1 MRRSLGPAIG
11 ATAVGAIAA
20 FGCHGTPP
28 PASPLAAPPL
38 AAYVLLVESP
48 ARQAVPF
55 GRVIVA
61 AGQPCPDL
69 FHPDLL
75 GAARPLAMR
84 KRANPHG
91 FTVDVCEA
99 ELPLEQSFT
108 VRGGAFTLP
117 AAHRKVS
124 RVAVLGDSGCKPN
137 DQAGCGPDDPAW
149 PFPAIARAA
158 AAGRPDLVLHV
169 GDYNYRGTPSGF
181 TPPGGGAKTY
191 YYDAGDGTSVG
202 EQCEMPGPYFSQN
215 STGNPDADTW
225 DAWRLDFFEPAA
237 PLLAAAPWVVAR
249 GNHELCSHAGP
260 GWLYFLGPSSA
271 LAAGGGKQ
279 VSCPS
284 QDGEGPALPHLVFVE
299 PQVIE
304 LDGVTVAVLDSAN
317 ACDEFAGFVDRYRT
331 QLEALAARLDGHPS
345 GQPAWLI
352 SHRPIW
358 AVEGTADAPPVT
370 CDNQPGA
377 LPFEPYGVLNRTLQ
391 CALTGPAGA
400 RLLSKLDLL
409 LAGHLHR
416 YESLEFA
423 AGSGRP
429 DTIVVGNSGVVEDTG
444 PPSGSFS
451 QLVDGVAATGLS
463 VEEFGYVT
471 LTRDDRGAW
480 RAERVAI
487 PGGTAPAAGAEDSH
501 ARSPCSTSE
510 PAPRLLA
517 PGDAVDAEIRG
528 GERHAF
534 RLQVPPGTYATG
546 RVEQRGVDLV
556 VEVGPEEK
564 PSPRIVD
571 AFQTADPLEFS
582 VLVEHE
588 RCVDFVVTP
597 RSASATA
604 TSYRLEVLTSRPAEP
619 ADTLRIRAE
628 DVVSSAV
635 PLFREATGDSLRKAI
650 ERLLEAA
657 RLYEEAGAVAERAGT
672 LANAAVIAYVLS
684 EPRQAIE
691 LAETAVSL
699 QESVANKEGAASSH
713 LNLAVLYGTLGE
725 VERAQQHHL
734 RAIALAREIGDRRSE
749 ATAIN
754 NYGVFL
760 GQNGDRQQALVLLE
774 QALAMR
780 RELHDSAGDGAT
792 LASLGSF
799 YSQLGEP
806 ETAKDYLERALLLY
820 REAQDV
826 VNLATTLNLLG
837 RVRLDLGDTKGALE
851 AQNEALQIE
860 RRSGD
865 RRGEAFSAQS
875 LGEISVSLG
884 EHAKALELFQ
894 QALELQRAL
903 GNRRG
908 EASALQG
915 IANSRVARGE
925 SDEAMTAYEAALPL
939 RVAVADR
946 SGEIA
951 TRIALARLLRDRGDL
966 AGAEREASAAVD
978 LVEALRTKITAQELR
993 AGFLAGFRG
1002 VYDVLVDVLM
1012 RLDEKEPGRGR
1023 AAQALAVHERG
1034 RARALL
1040 EQLRENQVELREGV
1054 APELIAREGMLRR
1067 TLASKAEIQMRL
1079 LSRKDPDIAGAAE
1092 LAREIDALRL
1102 ELDRLEAKMRAESP
1116 RFAALSPAQPLSL
1129 AEIQAEVLDADTVL
1143 LEYAVSKEGS
1153 YLWVVSRDG
1162 LQTHRLP
1169 AAEAM
1174 EPKARRAYELLAAPV
1189 EATRLASDEL
1199 PRLLRELGEIVLRP
1213 AAPENDGKRIV
1224 VVPTGALQFLPF
1236 AVLPDPSHPDSPLVA
1251 GHEVVGLPSASVA
1264 AFLRRAQAGRRTP
1277 SGTLAVFADPVF
1289 SADDERVGRSSRPP
1303 GRTVVVAGG
1312 PPATA
1317 AIGKNEVSSRDSL
1330 VGALREA
1337 GLDALPRLPFTRRE
1351 AETILALVPAR
1362 ERLQALD
1369 FDASLEAVLS
1379 PRLADFRILHFAT
1392 HGFLAGSHPQYAG
1405 LVLSLVDERGQERRG
1420 FLSAVDVLNLRL
1432 AADLV
1437 VLSGCRTGL
1446 GKVVAGEGVLGL
1458 TRAFLHAGSGRV
1470 VASLWPVDDAA
1481 TAELMRRF
1489 YEGML
1494 GSPRLS
1500 PPAALREAQL
1510 AIRSQRRWQA
1520 PFYWAGFQVQGEW
1533 R

>member
-1 MRRSLGPAIG
+1 MIG
-11 ATAVGAIAA
+11 ARI
-20 FGCHGTPP
+20 
-28 PASPLAAPPL
+28 
-38 AAYVLLVESP
+38 
-48 ARQAVPF
+48 
-55 GRVIVA
+55 
-61 AGQPCPDL
+61 
-69 FHPDLL
+69 
-75 GAARPLAMR
+75 
-84 KRANPHG
+84 
-91 FTVDVCEA
+91 
-99 ELPLEQSFT
+99 
-108 VRGGAFTLP
+108 
-117 AAHRKVS
+117 
-124 RVAVLGDSGCKPN
+124 
-137 DQAGCGPDDPAW
+137 
-149 PFPAIARAA
+149 
-158 AAGRPDLVLHV
+158 
-169 GDYNYRGTPSGF
+169 
-181 TPPGGGAKTY
+181 
-191 YYDAGDGTSVG
+191 
-202 EQCEMPGPYFSQN
+202 
-215 STGNPDADTW
+215 
-225 DAWRLDFFEPAA
+225 A
-237 PLLAAAPWVVAR
+237 PLLGV
-249 GNHELCSHAGP
+249 HA
-260 GWLYFLGPSSA
+260 LLTS
-271 LAAGGGKQ
+271 L
-279 VSCPS
+279 
-284 QDGEGPALPHLVFVE
+284 
-299 PQVIE
+299 
-304 LDGVTVAVLDSAN
+304 AVL
-317 ACDEFAGFVDRYRT
+317 T
-331 QLEALAARLDGHPS
+331 
-345 GQPAWLI
+345 
-352 SHRPIW
+352 
-358 AVEGTADAPPVT
+358 
-370 CDNQPGA
+370 
-377 LPFEPYGVLNRTLQ
+377 
-391 CALTGPAGA
+391 
-400 RLLSKLDLL
+400 
-409 LAGHLHR
+409 
-416 YESLEFA
+416 
-423 AGSGRP
+423 
-429 DTIVVGNSGVVEDTG
+429 VV
-444 PPSGSFS
+444 
-451 QLVDGVAATGLS
+451 
-463 VEEFGYVT
+463 
-471 LTRDDRGAW
+471 
-480 RAERVAI
+480 
-487 PGGTAPAAGAEDSH
+487 APAAGAEGAL
-501 ARSPCSTSE
+501 ARPPCSTSKLV
-510 PAPRLLA
+510 PRLLA

-534 RLQVPPGTYATG
+534 RLQAPPGTYATG

-571 AFQTADPLEFS
+571 TFQTAEPIAFS

-597 RSASATA
+597 RLASAAA

-635 PLFREATGDSLRKAI
+635 PLFREATGDSLRKTI
-650 ERLLEAA
+650 DRLLEAA

-672 LANAAVIAYVLS
+672 LGNAAVIAYMLS

-699 QESVANKEGAASSH
+699 QEAVANKEGAASSH
-713 LNLAVLYGTLGE
+713 LNLAVLYGGLGE
-725 VERAQQHHL
+725 VERAQQHHQ
-734 RAIALAREIGDRRSE
+734 RAITLVREIGDRRGE

-799 YSQLGEP
+799 YSQLGES
-806 ETAKDYLERALLLY
+806 ETAKEYLERALLLY
-820 REAQDV
+820 RESQDV

-884 EHAKALELFQ
+884 DHAKALELFQ
-894 QALELQRAL
+894 QALDLQRAL

-925 SDEAMTAYEAALPL
+925 SAEAMTAYEAALPL

-946 SGEIA
+946 SGEIV
-951 TRIALARLLRDRGDL
+951 TRLALARLLRDRGDL
-966 AGAEREASAAVD
+966 AGAQREAAAAVD

-993 AGFLAGFRG
+993 SGYLAGFRG

-1012 RLDEKEPGRGR
+1012 RLDEQEPGRGR

-1054 APELIAREGMLRR
+1054 APELIEREGLLRR

-1079 LSRKDPDIAGAAE
+1079 LSRKEPDTAGAAE

-1102 ELDRLEAKMRAESP
+1102 ELDRLEARMRAESP

-1129 AEIQAEVLDADTVL
+1129 VEIQAEVLDADTVL

-1162 LQTHRLP
+1162 LEAHRLP
-1169 AAEAM
+1169 EAETM
-1174 EPKARRAYELLAAPV
+1174 ESKARRAYELLATPV
-1189 EATRLASDEL
+1189 EATLPPSDEL
-1199 PRLLRELGEIVLRP
+1199 PRLLRELGETLLQP
-1213 AAPENDGKRIV
+1213 AAPEIAGKRIV

-1236 AVLPDPSHPDSPLVA
+1236 TVLPDPSHPDSPLVA

-1264 AFLRRAQAGRRTP
+1264 AFLRRGRAGRRTP
-1277 SGTLAVFADPVF
+1277 AGTLAVFADPVF
-1289 SADDERVGRSSRPP
+1289 SANDERVGRRSHPP
-1303 GRTVVVAGG
+1303 GKTVVVADG
-1312 PPATA
+1312 AHA
-1317 AIGKNEVSSRDSL
+1317 ANASPRDSL
-1330 VGALREA
+1330 AHALRDA

-1351 AETILALVPAR
+1351 AQTILALVPAH

-1369 FDASLEAVLS
+1369 FDASLEVVRTA
-1379 PRLADFRILHFAT
+1379 RLEDFRILHFAT

-1420 FLSAVDVLNLRL
+1420 FLSAADIFNLRL
-1432 AADLV
+1432 SADLV

-1446 GKVVAGEGVLGL
+1446 GKVVAGEGVVGL
-1458 TRAFLHAGSGRV
+1458 TRAFLHAGSGSV
-1470 VASLWPVDDAA
+1470 VASLWRVDDAA
-1481 TAELMRRF
+1481 TAALMRRL

-1494 GSPRLS
+1494 GSRRLS
-1500 PPAALREAQL
+1500 PAAALREAQL
-1510 AIRSQRRWQA
+1510 SIRSQRRWQA